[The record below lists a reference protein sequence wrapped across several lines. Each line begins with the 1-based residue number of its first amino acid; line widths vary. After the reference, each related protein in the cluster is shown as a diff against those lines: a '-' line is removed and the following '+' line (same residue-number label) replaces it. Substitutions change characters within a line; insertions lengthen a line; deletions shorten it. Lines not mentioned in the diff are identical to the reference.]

1 MGITRQ
7 RKNNKENNNKV
18 IGNLVKFEFVIK
30 VLQIFISLCYIWKNI
45 LTIYQKKT
53 FIIEK
58 SCIWATPSI
67 IRLPVTKIEAQSQLL
82 R

>member
-1 MGITRQ
+1 MRITRQ

-30 VLQIFISLCYIWKNI
+30 VNNFYVFMLYLENI
-45 LTIYQKKT
+45 LKIYLKKT
-53 FIIEK
+53 FIIEM

>member
-1 MGITRQ
+1 MLYLEKYT
-7 RKNNKENNNKV
+7 KN
-18 IGNLVKFEFVIK
+18 L
-30 VLQIFISLCYIWKNI
+30 S
-45 LTIYQKKT
+45 KKT

-58 SCIWATPSI
+58 SCIWATASI

>member
-1 MGITRQ
+1 MRIARQ
-7 RKNNKENNNKV
+7 RKNNKENTNKV

-30 VLQIFISLCYIWKNI
+30 INNFYVFMLYLENI
-45 LTIYQKKT
+45 LKIYQKKT
-53 FIIEK
+53 FIIEM

>member
-30 VLQIFISLCYIWKNI
+30 VNNFYIFMLYLEKYTNNLSKKDIYYREVLYLGN
-45 LTIYQKKT
+45 TIYN
-53 FIIEK
+53 
-58 SCIWATPSI
+58 
-67 IRLPVTKIEAQSQLL
+67 
-82 R
+82 

>member
-1 MGITRQ
+1 MLYL
-7 RKNNKENNNKV
+7 E
-18 IGNLVKFEFVIK
+18 
-30 VLQIFISLCYIWKNI
+30 NI
-45 LTIYQKKT
+45 LKIYLKKT
-53 FIIEK
+53 FIIEM